1 MTFANLGLPN
11 AVLTNLEQLG
21 YSQPT
26 PIQQE
31 AIPLALKGKNLIA
44 AAQTGSGKTATFVLP
59 MLTTLMQGQTQ
70 RKKRAR
76 AIILAP
82 TRELVLQ
89 VNDRIGEYGKGLGL
103 VSMAVYGGVDV
114 QAQKQQLIKGVD
126 IVVATPGRLRDLY
139 TQRAIRF
146 DEVELLVLDEA
157 DRMLDMGFI
166 EDITKI
172 LDTLPEE
179 RQNLLFSATL
189 SRPVRELAKQAVPKA
204 IHLSVTKNQDSQP
217 DIEQWITTVDKD
229 KKSALLCQLIKDNA
243 WPQALIFIETK
254 HGAAKLVSQL
264 EKRGIQAE
272 CIHSGRTQA
281 VREQILADFKAGK
294 IAYLISTGISAR
306 GIDIDNLP
314 LVINYDLPFPADEYV
329 HRIGRTGRAGAKGEA
344 ISLVSKDDF
353 KNLCMIESRLDHL
366 LERREIEGFAPRK
379 PVPISILNYVP
390 KAKREQAQGEKGS
403 EAAASQGEK
412 GPKEVKDKRREDK
425 PSGQSK
431 PQSKHQDKASAY
443 KGNSTDKKARP
454 AKAKSAAPGDRG
466 GKDQSSERKVEQK
479 PAFNPWADSRP
490 GKK

>member
-1 MTFANLGLPN
+1 MTFANLGLP
-11 AVLTNLEQLG
+11 ATLLSNLAELG
-21 YSQPT
+21 YQQAT

-44 AAQTGSGKTATFVLP
+44 AAQTGSGKTASFVLP
-59 MLTTLMQGQTQ
+59 MLSKLMQGETQ

-82 TRELVLQ
+82 TRELVSQ
-89 VNDRIGEYGKGLGL
+89 VNGRISEYGKGSGL
-103 VSMAVYGGVDV
+103 VSMAIYGGVDAA
-114 QAQKQQLIKGVD
+114 AQKQQLIEGVD

-146 DEVELLVLDEA
+146 DEVEFLVLDEA

-172 LDTLPEE
+172 IDTLPEE

-204 IHLSVTKNQDSQP
+204 IHLSVTRNEESQP

-229 KKSALLCQLIKDNA
+229 KKSALLSQLIKENA

-390 KAKREQAQGEKGS
+390 KARREQ
-403 EAAASQGEK
+403 QGEK
-412 GPKEVKDKRREDK
+412 GPDASTSRGEKVQDKAREDKHREVK

-431 PQSKHQDKASAY
+431 PQAKGTPY

-454 AKAKSAAPGDRG
+454 AKAKSAAPDDRG
-466 GKDQSSERKVEQK
+466 GKDQSSEPKAEQK
-479 PAFNPWADSRP
+479 PAFNPWTDSRP
-490 GKK
+490 PKE